1 MTSVEAPT
9 QQTRECSETI
19 FINPSE
25 ITKSAQETGVIPSD
39 TVDNVSGG
47 DNSMSIGEW
56 YLNTLLFLPF
66 CKNLLVLLYIGR
78 CCVRLWVVWA
88 AINVVI
94 FIILLL
100 CILQANGLGSVAVKT
115 SMRWLQRALKKYQN
129 LPKLWLHSLNHY
141 RLGVGCTCK

>member
-9 QQTRECSETI
+9 QQTIECSETI
-19 FINPSE
+19 IINPSE
-25 ITKSAQETGVIPSD
+25 ITKSAQETGVIPSETD
-39 TVDNVSGG
+39 GNVSGG

-78 CCVRLWVVWA
+78 CCVRLWVGWA

-94 FIILLL
+94 FMILLL
-100 CILQANGLGSVAVKT
+100 WIFQANGLGSVAVKT
-115 SMRWLQRALKKYQN
+115 SMRWMQRALQKYPN
-129 LPKLWLHSLNHY
+129 LPKVWLHSLNHY
-141 RLGVGCTCK
+141 RLGVACTCK